1 MTNKLVGY
9 VPQSVIDWLSSDE
22 RTHSAYSSINL
33 YKNPCG
39 SSDVPLYAAPV
50 RTKDLTDDE
59 IATVYEQDEHHHG
72 EFNYRF
78 DPVSF
83 ARAVIAADREKNK

>member
-1 MTNKLVGY
+1 MTPKLTWHHPLCKGECFACL
-9 VPQSVIDWLSSDE
+9 IE
-22 RTHSAYSSINL
+22 RTVKEAYGEVGLRYLLKHIN
-33 YKNPCG
+33 
-39 SSDVPLYAAPV
+39 AAPV

-83 ARAVIAADREKNK
+83 ARAVIAADREKNRG